1 MRFYS
6 AAVAAVFASSIGNKK
21 VQQGRTDIGSEKM
34 LTGFLKLRI
43 ITKMHRNVCP
53 VLCNIGYLYHSCRQG
68 TIG

>member
-34 LTGFLKLRI
+34 LTGFLKLKLI
-43 ITKMHRNVCP
+43 NK
-53 VLCNIGYLYHSCRQG
+53 
-68 TIG
+68 